1 MVAGK
6 TCGSRGFGLLNCGI
20 MDWLEEIL
28 VQCPQCGEE
37 FAIQIET
44 AVDGTVVMIEDC
56 AVCCRPATVR
66 ITTAEGEVR
75 DVQIDAA

>member
-1 MVAGK
+1 
-6 TCGSRGFGLLNCGI
+6 

-28 VQCPQCGEE
+28 IDCPQCGES

-44 AVDGTVVMIEDC
+44 AVSGTIEMIEDC

-66 ITTAEGEVR
+66 ITTCEGEVSG
-75 DVQIDAA
+75 VEVEAA